1 MDNWITALIALAMV
15 AIFLMGL
22 ALSINAIPFFI
33 ICGIVLVFVVL
44 DFRQTRREVTSSN
57 KI

>member
-22 ALSINAIPFFI
+22 AFSINAIPFFI
-33 ICGIVLVFVVL
+33 ISGIVLVFIVL